1 MVDEATIDA
10 LYRASN
16 AGVPVDMWV
25 RGICAVRPGVQGL
38 SENLRVRSI
47 LGRFLEHSRLF
58 WFENGGNPS
67 VGIGSSDLMHR
78 NLDRRVEAIVS
89 ITNPGHIAQI
99 GELFD
104 LAFDDQTVS
113 WRLHDRAWTQ
123 VTTDENGV
131 PLRDIQEF
139 LIARVSTRRH

>member
-1 MVDEATIDA
+1 M
-10 LYRASN
+10 
-16 AGVPVDMWV
+16 
-25 RGICAVRPGVQGL
+25 
-38 SENLRVRSI
+38 
-47 LGRFLEHSRLF
+47 
-58 WFENGGNPS
+58 
-67 VGIGSSDLMHR
+67 GIGSSDLMHR
-78 NLDRRVEAIVS
+78 NLDRRVETIVS